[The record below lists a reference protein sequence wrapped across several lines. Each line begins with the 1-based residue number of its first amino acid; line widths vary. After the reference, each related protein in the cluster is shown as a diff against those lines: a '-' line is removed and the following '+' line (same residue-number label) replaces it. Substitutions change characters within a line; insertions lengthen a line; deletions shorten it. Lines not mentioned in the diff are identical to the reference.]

1 VSKKTAKINE
11 RDPMVAELWRFLDQ
25 DVPVPLNGPG
35 WAKVM
40 RADKEEI
47 RGAAWCVERQIRD
60 GNRKADDYN
69 IALAK
74 RLSSLYH
81 LMKRNSYER
90 VTDIPINKVERI
102 LKETMV

>member
-40 RADKEEI
+40 RAD
-47 RGAAWCVERQIRD
+47 
-60 GNRKADDYN
+60 
-69 IALAK
+69 
-74 RLSSLYH
+74 
-81 LMKRNSYER
+81 
-90 VTDIPINKVERI
+90 IPINKVERI